1 MYFLFLGTQGICKT
15 VYTRMY
21 KAGGHDSLHRRL
33 ESESILV
40 RFEFV
45 KKSVVNSPKVLF
57 IFADIPHR
65 SRYYLFIHFKLGK
78 CGKATTKY

>member
-1 MYFLFLGTQGICKT
+1 
-15 VYTRMY
+15 MY

-45 KKSVVNSPKVLF
+45 KKNELRTVQNNIIADFLK
-57 IFADIPHR
+57 IFPRDLDGILR
-65 SRYYLFIHFKLGK
+65 
-78 CGKATTKY
+78 